1 MRNLGKCESIDGLIT
16 PFKEAIVWLEYRL
29 KESNIHMMR
38 WETTR
43 APERQQYL
51 FEKKSSRAKPWTSPH
66 QYGCAVDYVL
76 DCDKVEVARRVWK
89 SPNTGKERWVPFAW
103 DTESPEAAKTWIA
116 FGFAVRQAGLEWGGD
131 WNPPNEHG
139 IGWDYPHVQFKHWR
153 QVKKIK
159 DKQRNG

>member
-89 SPNTGKERWVPFAW
+89 SPNT
-103 DTESPEAAKTWIA
+103 
-116 FGFAVRQAGLEWGGD
+116 RQAGLEWGGD